1 MCYFNVRHTMIVIF
15 HSFVSFK
22 ILIRDSSGIKNKEG
36 VLYILGGID
45 SPKKAKKKKENNS
58 GGKTKIDDY
67 FGSKYKKESELC
79 IQNLS

>member
-1 MCYFNVRHTMIVIF
+1 MIVLIF
-15 HSFVSFK
+15 GPT
-22 ILIRDSSGIKNKEG
+22 ILLELKTWKVVFISDTDIF
-36 VLYILGGID
+36 GGID
-45 SPKKAKKKKENNS
+45 SPEKKKKKKTKENNS